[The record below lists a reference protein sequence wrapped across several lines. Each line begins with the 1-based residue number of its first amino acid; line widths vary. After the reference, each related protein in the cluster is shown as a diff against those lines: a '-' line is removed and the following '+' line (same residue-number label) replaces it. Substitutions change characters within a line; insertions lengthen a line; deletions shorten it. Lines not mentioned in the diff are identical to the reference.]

1 MEKCVLL
8 LAFIANFFN
17 YYLASSK
24 TNWSIP
30 KGKIKHVFECVKT
43 DKKIELL
50 RLYSEGEY
58 EQIEYLFQKN
68 KSEIV
73 HRNLGTYTISKAK
86 LILNKPSF
94 KEFNAKVPKGEYFF
108 KNNIYKKAINA
119 FLLKKNTL
127 ALKTTKKEFKK
138 PFFIGIN
145 SDEIV
150 SNNSIING
158 GFTLEQLVNYLT
170 QGLKDDRAKV
180 MAISKFICRSIE
192 YDHDGYLHG
201 NYAHRQD
208 DVFAILSSN
217 QRIAVCA
224 GYAFVFDSL
233 ARMAKIQTREVTGY
247 TKQGYGDYNKLGGLH
262 AWNIVTLEGKEYYI
276 DVTWSDQKKD
286 INMTWM
292 FTDPEILLGT
302 HYPEEEEDNLFKKSF
317 TTEDF
322 KHREVVIARKEFA
335 KIKHYPTASWVRV
348 EGDHYTLKF
357 KSKVDVEAN
366 WLDPEIAR
374 FVYRNEKSCQ
384 TKWFEYNQI
393 EKIKTY
399 FSKDTFCVEIPITQN
414 ELALNINVE
423 NEYEIRLHIFKG
435 NEIEYCKQLMAK
447 WNKDHVIAFTE
458 GILAAIK
465 IGDTKF
471 LKDNLGD
478 KYNLLYDNKNRWKL
492 NKSLLA
498 NIKEWDGT
506 AEQLDGV
513 DRFIHRGDETT
524 VVEERFVK
532 YNSTDKVYVKFTNN
546 QYEFLCI
553 K

>member
-8 LAFIANFFN
+8 LAFLANFFN

-73 HRNLGTYTISKAK
+73 HRNLGIYTISKAK
-86 LILNKPSF
+86 LRLNKPYF
-94 KEFNAKVPKGEYFF
+94 KEFNAKLSQGEYFF
-108 KNNIYKKAINA
+108 KNDIYKKAINA
-119 FLLKKNTL
+119 FLFKKNTL
-127 ALKTTKKEFKK
+127 ALKTTKKQFKK

-150 SNNSIING
+150 SNNSISNE
-158 GFTLEQLVNYLT
+158 GFTLEMLVDYLT
-170 QGLKDDRAKV
+170 QGLKDDREKV

-192 YDHDGYLHG
+192 YDRKGYVNR

-208 DVFAILSSN
+208 DIFAILSSN
-217 QRIAVCA
+217 QRVAVCA
-224 GYAFVFDSL
+224 GYAYVFDSL
-233 ARMAKIQTREVTGY
+233 ARIAKIQSRQVSGY
-247 TKQGYGDYNKLGGLH
+247 TKQGYGDYNKLAGRH

-276 DVTWSDQKKD
+276 DVTWADENKD

-292 FTDPEILLGT
+292 FTDPEILFGSHFPL
-302 HYPEEEEDNLFKKSF
+302 EEKDNLFKKSF

-322 KHREVVIARKEFA
+322 KHREVVMARKEFA
-335 KIKHYPTASWVRV
+335 KIKHYPTSSWVRV
-348 EGDHYTLKF
+348 DGDHYTLKF

-366 WLDPEIAR
+366 WLDPEIAI
-374 FVYRNEKSCQ
+374 FVYTNEKSRQ
-384 TKWFEYNQI
+384 SKWYEYNHI
-393 EKIKTY
+393 EIIKTY
-399 FSKDTFCVEIPITQN
+399 FSKDTFCVDIPITQN

-423 NEYEIRLHIFKG
+423 NEYDIQLHIFKG
-435 NEIEYCKQLMAK
+435 NELEYCKLLIAK
-447 WNKDHVIAFTE
+447 WNKDHVVAFTE

-465 IGDTKF
+465 INDVGF
-471 LKDNLGD
+471 LKEKLGD
-478 KYNLLYDNKNRWKL
+478 KYYMLYDKKGHWKL
-492 NKSLLA
+492 SKELLG
-498 NIKEWDGT
+498 NIKKWEGT

-513 DRFIHRGDETT
+513 DKFTYIDGKSVFE
-524 VVEERFVK
+524 EERFVR
-532 YNSTDKVYVKFTNN
+532 YNPTDKVYVKFTNN